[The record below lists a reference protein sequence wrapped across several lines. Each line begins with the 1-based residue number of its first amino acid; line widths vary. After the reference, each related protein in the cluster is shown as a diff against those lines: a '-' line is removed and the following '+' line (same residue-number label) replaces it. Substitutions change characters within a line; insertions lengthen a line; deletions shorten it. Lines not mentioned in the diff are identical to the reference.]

1 MATPVMKITKSSVGF
16 ISQPAHLGDAGYD
29 LHARK
34 DYVLCEHDQM
44 RIKTGVRVAI
54 PLGLVGLICPRSGL
68 ADKHGITVLNA
79 PGVIDS
85 GFRGEIEVILVNH
98 SDDDKIIRLGDKIAQ
113 LVLVPTVF
121 PPEVEW
127 VDELP
132 DSHRGAEGFGST
144 GD

>member
-34 DYVLCEHDQM
+34 DYVLCEHDRM
-44 RIKTGVRVAI
+44 RIKTGVRAAI
-54 PLGLVGLICPRSGL
+54 PFGHVGFICPRSSL
-68 ADKHGITVLNA
+68 AANDGITVLNS

-85 GFRGEIEVILVNH
+85 GFRGEVEVILVNH

-113 LVLVPTVF
+113 LVIVPINT
-121 PPEVEW
+121 PNIDW

-132 DSHRGAEGFGST
+132 DSERGTGGFGST
-144 GD
+144 GN

>member
-1 MATPVMKITKSSVGF
+1 MAMQITNDSLGY
-16 ISQPAHLGDAGYD
+16 ISQPHHLGDAGYD

-34 DYVLCEHDQM
+34 DYVLCEHDRM

-54 PLGLVGLICPRSGL
+54 PYGYVGFICPRSGL
-68 ADKHGITVLNA
+68 AAKDGITVLNS

-98 SDDDKIIRLGDKIAQ
+98 SDDDKIIRQGDKIAQ
-113 LVLVPTVF
+113 LVIVPFIT
-121 PPEVEW
+121 PNIDW

-132 DSHRGAEGFGST
+132 DSERGEGGFGST
-144 GD
+144 GS